1 MLVTDRI
8 PQGSILRLVL
18 FNIIISCSG
27 DVAINCSEDFAGDTK
42 PGEDQLTCS
51 MTRLPFRDLDRL
63 EDWQELAFLKLVF

>member
-18 FNIIISCSG
+18 FTIFM
-27 DVAINCSEDFAGDTK
+27 NCSEEFAGDTEV
-42 PGEDQLTCS
+42 GENQLTCS
-51 MTRLPFRDLDRL
+51 VTRLLFRDLDRL